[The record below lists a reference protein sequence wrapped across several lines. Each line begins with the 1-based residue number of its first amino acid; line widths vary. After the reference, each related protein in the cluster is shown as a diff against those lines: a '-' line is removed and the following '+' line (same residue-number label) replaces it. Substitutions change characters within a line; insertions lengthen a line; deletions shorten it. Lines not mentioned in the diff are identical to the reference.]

1 MHHRIN
7 EHEIDYIS
15 TDDYHKVLELNWY
28 YKNDEFVFDFS
39 QIILETNKLA
49 PTKRS
54 VLKATGMFFD
64 PLGLALPIIVQLKLM
79 FQKVCIAKFS

>member
-7 EHEIDYIS
+7 GHEIDYIS
-15 TDDYHKVLELNWY
+15 TDDYHKVLELNWD

-39 QIILETNKLA
+39 QIILEANKLA

-64 PLGLALPIIVQLKLM
+64 PLGLVLPIIVQLKLM
-79 FQKVCIAKFS
+79 FQKVSIAKFS

>member
-15 TDDYHKVLELNWY
+15 TDDYHKVLELNWD

-39 QIILETNKLA
+39 QIILEANKLA

-64 PLGLALPIIVQLKLM
+64 PLGLVLPIIVQLKLM

>member
-1 MHHRIN
+1 M
-7 EHEIDYIS
+7 
-15 TDDYHKVLELNWY
+15 LELNWD

-39 QIILETNKLA
+39 QIILEANKLA

-64 PLGLALPIIVQLKLM
+64 PLGLVFPIIVQLKLM

>member
-15 TDDYHKVLELNWY
+15 TDDYHKVLELNWD

-39 QIILETNKLA
+39 QIILEANKLA